1 MHKIIVMGVSGCGK
15 SVVGAGIA
23 AGLGIGFVDGDD
35 LHPAAN
41 VAKMSR
47 GEPLDDAD
55 RAPWLDRVGAEL
67 AAAGALVI
75 ACSALKRAYRDRIRA
90 AAGGPVTFVHLAG
103 DKALIAGRMAARS
116 DHFMPMSLLD
126 SQFAALEPPG
136 PEEAAVSVDIAPPTD
151 QVIAAALGSLRRG

>member
-15 SVVGAGIA
+15 SAVGAGVA

-35 LHPAAN
+35 LHPAEN

-47 GEPLDDAD
+47 GAPLNDQD
-55 RAPWLDRVGAEL
+55 RAPWLDQVGARL
-67 AAAGALVI
+67 KADDALVI

-90 AAGGPVTFVHLAG
+90 AAGGNVTFVHLVG
-103 DKALIAGRMAARS
+103 SKDLIAARMAARS
-116 DHFMPMSLLD
+116 DHFMPTSLLD

-136 PEEAAVSVDIAPPTD
+136 SDEQAILVDIAMSLD
-151 QVIAAALGSLRRG
+151 QVVSAALRALTQD